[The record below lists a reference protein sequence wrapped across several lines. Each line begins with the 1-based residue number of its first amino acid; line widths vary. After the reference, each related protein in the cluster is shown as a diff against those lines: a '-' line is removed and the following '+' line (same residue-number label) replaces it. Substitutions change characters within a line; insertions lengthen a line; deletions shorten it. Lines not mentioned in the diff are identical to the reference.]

1 MKFRKQVRNHP
12 DHLGGTNMRSRKSLL
27 IIALGILALPIGC
40 ANKANDTQLATNI
53 KAAMYSD
60 PQTKDASVQV
70 DVKNGVA
77 TLTGTTPSD
86 ASHLE
91 AYKIATNTPGI
102 TKVDDQ
108 ITVGAAEQTA
118 QATPP
123 PAEQPAPAP
132 EPAPKPSRRTRH
144 TAGHEATPRSSSAPA
159 SDAVAAPSPASS
171 AAAEQPSAPSR
182 PQPVSVEIPAGT
194 TVEVQTIDPIDSST
208 AQEGQE
214 FQASLSQPLTAN
226 GRVIVP
232 SGTNVFIQVSNATQ
246 AGHYKGTNSLQLVL
260 SRIEFKGKDVA
271 LATDPYSLSGGSR
284 GKNTAEKV
292 GGGAALG
299 AIIGAIAGGG
309 KGAAI
314 GAGVGAAG
322 GGVYQGATKAKAVKV
337 APETKLDFRLSQA
350 LDLTYTP

>member
-1 MKFRKQVRNHP
+1 
-12 DHLGGTNMRSRKSLL
+12 MRSKKSLL
-27 IIALGILALPIGC
+27 LISLGTLALAIGC
-40 ANKANDTQLATNI
+40 ASKPNDTQLATNI
-53 KAAMYSD
+53 KAAMFSD
-60 PQTKDASVQV
+60 PQTKDAGVQV

-77 TLTGTTPSD
+77 TLTGTAPSD
-86 ASHLE
+86 AAHLE

-102 TKVDDQ
+102 TKVNDQ
-108 ITVGAAEQTA
+108 ITVAAPDQTA
-118 QATPP
+118 QAAPTPE
-123 PAEQPAPAP
+123 EQPAPTPVPPAKP
-132 EPAPKPSRRTRH
+132 ERRSRRATRHEPAPR
-144 TAGHEATPRSSSAPA
+144 
-159 SDAVAAPSPASS
+159 ASS
-171 AAAEQPSAPSR
+171 ATATHVPATPAPSGAAAVESSAAPQ

-194 TVEVQTIDPIDSST
+194 TVEVQTIDPIDSAT

-214 FQASLSQPLTAN
+214 YQASLSQPLTAN

-232 SGTNVFIQVSNATQ
+232 AGTDVFIQVSNKTQ

-260 SRIEFKGKDVA
+260 SRLEFKGKDVA

-337 APETKLDFRLSQA
+337 APETKLDFRLSQP
-350 LDLTYTP
+350 LDLSFMP

>member
-1 MKFRKQVRNHP
+1 
-12 DHLGGTNMRSRKSLL
+12 MRSTKTLLTISLGVL
-27 IIALGILALPIGC
+27 SLSIGC
-40 ANKANDTQLATNI
+40 ASKQNDAQLATNI

-60 PQTKDASVQV
+60 PQTKDAGVEV

-77 TLTGTTPSD
+77 TLTGTAPSD
-86 ASHLE
+86 AAHLE

-102 TKVDDQ
+102 TKVNDQ
-108 ITVGAAEQTA
+108 ITVGAADQSAE
-118 QATPP
+118 ATPP

-132 EPAPKPSRRTRH
+132 ESARKSSRRAEH
-144 TAGHEATPRSSSAPA
+144 TARHEATPRSSSAPA
-159 SDAVAAPSPASS
+159 SSATAAAAPASS
-171 AAAEQPSAPSR
+171 SAAEQPSAPPR

-214 FQASLSQPLTAN
+214 FQASLSQALTAD

-232 SGTNVFIQVSNATQ
+232 SGTNVFIQVTNATQ

-271 LATDPYSLSGGSR
+271 LATDPYALSGGSR

-322 GGVYQGATKAKAVKV
+322 GGVYQGATKAKAIKV
-337 APETKLDFRLSQA
+337 APETKLDFRLSQP

>member
-1 MKFRKQVRNHP
+1 
-12 DHLGGTNMRSRKSLL
+12 MRSTKTLL
-27 IIALGILALPIGC
+27 IISLGVLALSIGC
-40 ANKANDTQLATNI
+40 ASKQNDAQLATNI

-60 PQTKDASVQV
+60 TQTKDAGVEV

-77 TLTGTTPSD
+77 TLTGTAPSD
-86 ASHLE
+86 AAHLE

-102 TKVDDQ
+102 TKVNDQ
-108 ITVGAAEQTA
+108 ITVGAADQSAEA
-118 QATPP
+118 APA

-132 EPAPKPSRRTRH
+132 ESARKSSRREGRATHSAARH
-144 TAGHEATPRSSSAPA
+144 ETTPRSSSAPA
-159 SDAVAAPSPASS
+159 SSASAAAAPASS
-171 AAAEQPSAPSR
+171 SAAEQPSAPPR

-214 FQASLSQPLTAN
+214 FQASLSQALSVD

-246 AGHYKGTNSLQLVL
+246 AGHYKGTNSLQLAL

-322 GGVYQGATKAKAVKV
+322 GGVYQGATKAKPIKV
-337 APETKLDFRLSQA
+337 APETKLDFRLSQP

>member
-1 MKFRKQVRNHP
+1 
-12 DHLGGTNMRSRKSLL
+12 MRSKKSLL
-27 IIALGILALPIGC
+27 LISLGTLALAIGC
-40 ANKANDTQLATNI
+40 ASKPNDTQLATNI
-53 KAAMYSD
+53 KAAMFSD
-60 PQTKDASVQV
+60 PQTKDAGVQV

-77 TLTGTTPSD
+77 TLTGTAPSD
-86 ASHLE
+86 AAHLE

-102 TKVDDQ
+102 TKVNDQ
-108 ITVGAAEQTA
+108 ITVAAPDQTA
-118 QATPP
+118 QAAPTPE
-123 PAEQPAPAP
+123 EQPAPTPVPPAKP
-132 EPAPKPSRRTRH
+132 ERRSRRATRHEPAPR
-144 TAGHEATPRSSSAPA
+144 
-159 SDAVAAPSPASS
+159 ASS
-171 AAAEQPSAPSR
+171 ATATHVPATPAPSGAAAVESSAAPQ

-194 TVEVQTIDPIDSST
+194 TVEVQTIDPIDSAT

-214 FQASLSQPLTAN
+214 YQASLSQPLTAN

-232 SGTNVFIQVSNATQ
+232 AGTDVFIQVSNKTQ

-260 SRIEFKGKDVA
+260 SRLEFKGKDVA

-337 APETKLDFRLSQA
+337 APETKLDFRLSQP
-350 LDLTYTP
+350 LELSFMP

>member
-1 MKFRKQVRNHP
+1 
-12 DHLGGTNMRSRKSLL
+12 MRSMKGLL
-27 IIALGILALPIGC
+27 IISLATLGLAAGC
-40 ANKANDTQLATNI
+40 TSKAKDAQLATDI
-53 KAAMYSD
+53 KAAMFSD
-60 PQTKDASVQV
+60 PQTKDAGVQV

-77 TLTGTTPSD
+77 TLTGTAPSD
-86 ASHLE
+86 AAHLE

-108 ITVGAAEQTA
+108 ITVAKPDQTA
-118 QATPP
+118 QAAPTPE
-123 PAEQPAPAP
+123 EQPATPEPPAKP
-132 EPAPKPSRRTRH
+132 ERRSTRTTRHEPAPR
-144 TAGHEATPRSSSAPA
+144 
-159 SDAVAAPSPASS
+159 ASS
-171 AAAEQPSAPSR
+171 ATATHVPATPAPSGAAAVESSAAPQ

-194 TVEVQTIDPIDSST
+194 TVEVQTIDPIDSAT

-214 FQASLSQPLTAN
+214 YQASLSQPLTAN

-232 SGTNVFIQVSNATQ
+232 AGSNVYIQVSGATQ

-260 SRIEFKGKDVA
+260 SRLEFKGKDVA

-337 APETKLDFRLSQA
+337 APETKLDFRLSQP
-350 LDLTYTP
+350 LDLSFMP

>member
-1 MKFRKQVRNHP
+1 
-12 DHLGGTNMRSRKSLL
+12 MRSMKTLL
-27 IIALGILALPIGC
+27 IISLGALALSIGC
-40 ANKANDTQLATNI
+40 GSKSNDAQLATNI

-77 TLTGTTPSD
+77 TLTGTAPSD
-86 ASHLE
+86 AAHLE

-108 ITVGAAEQTA
+108 ITVGAEDQTA

-132 EPAPKPSRRTRH
+132 ETVPKASRPARH
-144 TAGHEATPRSSSAPA
+144 ASHHEAAARSSSAPA
-159 SDAVAAPSPASS
+159 SDAATSPASS
-171 AAAEQPSAPSR
+171 SPAQPSAAAPS

-194 TVEVQTIDPIDSST
+194 TVEVQTIDPIDSAT
-208 AQEGQE
+208 AQDGQE
-214 FQASLSQPLTAN
+214 FQASLAQPLAAD

-271 LATDPYSLSGGSR
+271 LATDPYALSGGSR

-314 GAGVGAAG
+314 GAASGAGA
-322 GGVYQGATKAKAVKV
+322 GGVYQGVTKAKPIKV
-337 APETKLDFRLSQA
+337 APETKLDFRLSQP